1 MEDNSGAGE
10 ADKADEEGGFLI
22 EIPLEVNA
30 ARVNDLGLFD
40 RKAST
45 PPPSTQFQHDSRQ
58 LLTHGSSLGSKLQ
71 ARLKLVRFGVHTGS
85 RACLIVL
92 SVNFKPKS
100 YTAVLRFRDAVIEV
114 QVKPGKGDGTD
125 VDVQKSNDSHSTSDA
140 ARKGPKFVAWHPE
153 YLEGPA
159 KTTLESFNI
168 SIDSSAIPPAF
179 GGPAIGPNVGYS
191 MSRERVKR
199 RIIHGT
205 IEDEMQRV
213 LEWKLEENKTTGDGI
228 PPACSFAFVVK
239 LDMEEEE
246 GFHIKMGI
254 RAITVAGIPV
264 VGKNTGAIYFPKG
277 AFMNSL
283 PTDVSVEK
291 AWTSAI
297 EGKISTSGAQEMD
310 LAKVDL
316 GLLTGAEEMLRK

>member
-1 MEDNSGAGE
+1 M
-10 ADKADEEGGFLI
+10 
-22 EIPLEVNA
+22 
-30 ARVNDLGLFD
+30 
-40 RKAST
+40 
-45 PPPSTQFQHDSRQ
+45 
-58 LLTHGSSLGSKLQ
+58 
-71 ARLKLVRFGVHTGS
+71 
-85 RACLIVL
+85 
-92 SVNFKPKS
+92 
-100 YTAVLRFRDAVIEV
+100 LRFRDAVIEV
-114 QVKPGKGDGTD
+114 QVKPGKGNGTD
-125 VDVQKSNDSHSTSDA
+125 AAVQKSNDSHSTSDA
-140 ARKGPKFVAWHPE
+140 ARKGPKFVAWYPD

-159 KTTLESFNI
+159 KTTLESFNV
-168 SIDSSAIPPAF
+168 STDSSAILPAF

-228 PPACSFAFVVK
+228 PPAYSFAFVVK
-239 LDMEEEE
+239 LDLEEE

-254 RAITVAGIPV
+254 RAVTVAGIPV
-264 VGKNTGAIYFPKG
+264 VGKHTGAIYFTKG
-277 AFMNSL
+277 TFMNSL

-291 AWTSAI
+291 AWTSAM
-297 EGKISTSGAQEMD
+297 EGKISTSGAQEVD